1 MMRPVLEVENLSVD
15 LQSDGEWRS
24 VVRHISFTL
33 DAGQTLA
40 LVGESGSGKSV
51 TAAAIMR
58 ILPKKSTRVT
68 GSVLLNGQALLPLSE
83 KQMRAVRGGDI
94 GIVFQ
99 EDCLNPVLT
108 IGYQLMEHLIQ
119 HQQLSRRQARQE
131 AIGLLK
137 KVRLSAAETR
147 MDDYPHQLSGGMR
160 QRVMIALA
168 LAGRPKVL
176 IADEPTTALDVTIQA
191 QIMALLKQLQ
201 REEGMAV
208 LFITHDMGLVAE
220 MADRTLV
227 MQAGEVKETNL
238 TAALFAHPQDT
249 YTARLLAAARHDAL
263 PPTAPSAA
271 EPLLEIEGLTCRFNL
286 RGGLLGRVK
295 QRVHAVE
302 QISLQLRRGET
313 LALVGESGSGKSTL
327 GRALVGLVAP
337 QAGRVLLNG
346 EQIVAPGLP
355 LRTDRA
361 CRVQMIFQDPW
372 SSLNARMTVGE
383 AIAEPWIYHRHG
395 DRHQAR
401 ERVSELLKLVGLT
414 PGMATRY
421 PNEFS
426 GGQRQRIC
434 IARALIMEPEV
445 IIADESVSALDALV
459 KMQVMQLLSDLQHKL
474 GTAFLFISHD
484 MSVVRQFS
492 HRVAVMQRG
501 VIVETGRNEDIFQ
514 RAQHPYTRRLLSAVP
529 VADPSRRSR
538 APELDNSEIVHAVM
552 PANADVP
559 TLVYRQIAAEHQV
572 VVNR

>member
-1 MMRPVLEVENLSVD
+1 MRPVLEVENLSVD
-15 LQSDGEWRS
+15 IQSDGEWRS

-58 ILPKKSTRVT
+58 ILPAHNVHVT

-94 GIVFQ
+94 SIVFQ
-99 EDCLNPVLT
+99 EDCLNPVFT
-108 IGYQLMEHLIQ
+108 IGYQLTEHLIQ

-131 AIGLLK
+131 AIALLK
-137 KVRLSAAETR
+137 KVRLSAAEKR

-191 QIMALLKQLQ
+191 QIMALLKLLQ

-208 LFITHDMGLVAE
+208 LFITHDMGVVAE

-227 MQAGEVKETNL
+227 MQAGEVKETNS
-238 TAALFAHPQDT
+238 TAALFARPQDP
-249 YTARLLAAARHDAL
+249 YTARLLAAARHDAR
-263 PPTAPSAA
+263 PPTAPAA
-271 EPLLEIEGLTCRFNL
+271 ANPLLEIEGLSCHFNL

-346 EQIVAPGLP
+346 EPIVAPGLP
-355 LRTDRA
+355 LRTDLAR
-361 CRVQMIFQDPW
+361 RVQMIFQDPW

-383 AIAEPWIYHRHG
+383 AIAEPWIYHRLG
-395 DRHQAR
+395 DRRQAR
-401 ERVSELLKLVGLT
+401 ERVARLLQLVGLT
-414 PGMATRY
+414 PDMATRY

-434 IARALIMEPEV
+434 IARALILEPEV

-459 KMQVMQLLSDLQHKL
+459 KMQVMQLLSELQQKL

-492 HRVAVMQRG
+492 HRVAAMQHG

-538 APELDNSEIVHAVM
+538 APELDNSEVAHAVM
-552 PANADVP
+552 PVNTAVP
-559 TLVYRQIAAEHQV
+559 PLVYRQIALEHQV

>member
-1 MMRPVLEVENLSVD
+1 MRPVLEVENLSVD
-15 LQSDGEWRS
+15 IQSDGEWRS

-58 ILPKKSTRVT
+58 ILPAHNVRVT

-94 GIVFQ
+94 SIVFQ
-99 EDCLNPVLT
+99 EDCLNPVFT
-108 IGYQLMEHLIQ
+108 IGYQLTEHLIQ

-131 AIGLLK
+131 AIALLK
-137 KVRLSAAETR
+137 KVRLSAAEKR

-191 QIMALLKQLQ
+191 QIMALLKLLQ

-208 LFITHDMGLVAE
+208 LFITHDMGVVAE

-227 MQAGEVKETNL
+227 MQAGEVKETNS
-238 TAALFAHPQDT
+238 TAALFARPQDP
-249 YTARLLAAARHDAL
+249 YTARLLAAARHDAR
-263 PPTAPSAA
+263 PPTATAA
-271 EPLLEIEGLTCRFNL
+271 ANPLLEIEGLSCHFNL

-346 EQIVAPGLP
+346 EPIVAPGLP
-355 LRTDRA
+355 LRTDLAR
-361 CRVQMIFQDPW
+361 RVQMIFQDPW

-383 AIAEPWIYHRHG
+383 TIAEPWIYHRLG
-395 DRHQAR
+395 DRRQAR
-401 ERVSELLKLVGLT
+401 ERVARLLQLVGLT
-414 PGMATRY
+414 PDMATRY

-434 IARALIMEPEV
+434 IARALILEPEV

-459 KMQVMQLLSDLQHKL
+459 KMQVMQLLSELQQKL

-529 VADPSRRSR
+529 VADPSRRSL
-538 APELDNSEIVHAVM
+538 APELDNSEVAHAVM
-552 PANADVP
+552 PVNTAVP
-559 TLVYRQIAAEHQV
+559 PLVYRQIALEHQV